1 MPCDQVILNKVEIT
15 TANLTLLYNA
25 LAELISRG
33 ELSLR
38 NLQAADVVSAADR
51 IIREGQVSVRP
62 GQEYLADK
70 IKQEYSRQVVQAAA
84 RKFGWRVQQKAQQK
98 LVVTRRV

>member
-1 MPCDQVILNKVEIT
+1 MPCDQIILNKVEIKA
-15 TANLTLLYNA
+15 ANLTLLTA
-25 LAELISRG
+25 AIESLVAKVELRLVLLRVFSERELAE
-33 ELSLR
+33 
-38 NLQAADVVSAADR
+38 Q
-51 IIREGQVSVRP
+51 IIKQGFIRLP
-62 GQEYLADK
+62 AGQEYLADK

>member
-1 MPCDQVILNKVEIT
+1 MPCDQIILNKVEIK
-15 TANLTLLYNA
+15 AADAELLSRTLQSLIEQGVLRSVLA
-25 LAELISRG
+25 RQPRLWAELIIKQG
-33 ELSLR
+33 FV
-38 NLQAADVVSAADR
+38 NLPA
-51 IIREGQVSVRP
+51 